1 MSQPTASLGTINGDP
16 ADRFTIA
23 HGIGGVFIGLTN
35 APIGAA
41 IALAIG
47 WEVLERYLKDR
58 MPEAFPHPS
67 QDRLQNS
74 ILDACA
80 VLIGWGVGLQ
90 IRKRS

>member
-1 MSQPTASLGTINGDP
+1 MNGDP
-16 ADRFTIA
+16 VDRFTVA
-23 HGIGGVFIGLTN
+23 HGMAGVVIGLTN

-41 IALAIG
+41 VSLAIG

-58 MPEAFPHPS
+58 MPEAFPHSS

-80 VLIGWGVGLQ
+80 VLMGWGVGLQ
-90 IRKRS
+90 LRNRSGA